1 MSDLNTCKKYML
13 IEENITNF
21 LPQKEEQNLKT
32 EIRNIKIKTDKNTIK
47 NTISNQVDSLFWCF
61 YILLNGEHEYELN
74 NSFQTEKDFKIQS
87 IEQLRKIKPQLKA
100 LKLKINEIEDELLNA
115 KKISIK
121 SLIVLCLLY
130 KKNLMYI
137 WDRKYYE
144 FINNPEEPINIIIW
158 DKQENNFS
166 HFIDDEK
173 QKYYRD
179 NYWCIQHI
187 DKPLKSITGYTRNE
201 LIIIANKLDI
211 ENTKKD
217 TKKSLYEKILE
228 KL

>member
-1 MSDLNTCKKYML
+1 ML
-13 IEENITNF
+13 IEENMTNF
-21 LPQKEEQNLKT
+21 FPQNVEQTLKP
-32 EIRNIKIKTDKNTIK
+32 EIKTKAKINKIK
-47 NTISNQVDSLFWCF
+47 NTISPQIDELFWCF
-61 YILLNGEHEYELN
+61 YIILNGEHEYELN
-74 NSFQTEKDFKIQS
+74 NSFKTEKDFKIQS

-100 LKLKINEIEDELLNA
+100 LKLKINETEDELLNA

-130 KKNLMYI
+130 KKNLMYV
-137 WDRKYYE
+137 WNRKYYE
-144 FINNPEEPINIIIW
+144 FINNSEEPINIIIW

-166 HFIDDEK
+166 HCVDSK
-173 QKYYRD
+173 KLKYYRE
-179 NYWCIQHI
+179 NYWRIQNI
-187 DKPLKSITGYTRNE
+187 DKPLKSVAGYTREE
-201 LIIIANKLDI
+201 LVVIVNKLDI